1 MFGEIRAEENVGEG
15 GARRGSKWKRKREWV
30 QKKRKERRG

>member
-1 MFGEIRAEENVGEG
+1 MFGEIRAEENVGEEG
-15 GARRGSKWKRKREWV
+15 GARRGSKRREWV